1 MGHVVHD
8 CIQNSPAW
16 HRLRLGIPTASCFDK
31 IVTPAKCELSKSSA
45 NYIYE
50 LLAEFVMGRPI
61 TGIETDVMARGTLM
75 EEPAAKAFTFQTDI
89 EVERIGFV
97 TTEDLMLGASPDR
110 KVVGTNWIVEIKA
123 PASEAVH
130 MRYLM
135 GGEMVLDYRTQ
146 LQGQLM
152 VGEYDG
158 VYAVSYHP
166 ELPLSVTPVERDEPY
181 IAKLREAT
189 EAFVDVLRM
198 KRAEVEERFGPFVW
212 RTAEAELDDAGDLG
226 VSDADVDM
234 IWEHQEAQRA
244 EAHRGQ

>member
-1 MGHVVHD
+1 MGHIVHD
-8 CIQNSPAW
+8 VAQNTPLW

-31 IVTPAKCELSKSSA
+31 IVTPAKCELSKSSV
-45 NYIYE
+45 NYLYE

-61 TGIETDVMARGTLM
+61 TGIETDAMARGTLM

-110 KVVGTNWIVEIKA
+110 KVVDTNWIVEIKA
-123 PASEAVH
+123 PGEATH

-135 GGEMVLDYRTQ
+135 GGEMVSDYRTQ

-166 ELPLSVTPVERDEPY
+166 ELPLSVTPVHRDEPY
-181 IAKLREAT
+181 IAKLKTAT
-189 EAFVDVLRM
+189 EAFVEVLRA
-198 KRAEVEERFGPFVW
+198 KREEVEQRFGPFVW
-212 RTAEAELDDAGDLG
+212 RTAETEQDDIGDLG
-226 VSDADVDM
+226 VSDADVEM
-234 IWEHQEAQRA
+234 IWQHHHAGQEQRA
-244 EAHRGQ
+244 